1 MKTSNYLIALAALT
15 SFTFVSCS
23 DNDFLGTGSGP
34 DGAQQGNG
42 EISFATSGNMKYTR
56 AGDLT
61 GSEAAAR
68 LDNHFVVYG
77 WKSDNEAAENLEVVF
92 PNYYVE
98 YAQGTAGTT
107 ESNTH
112 NWEYVGYESVPISG
126 EALNQTIKY
135 WDYTKAQY
143 DYLAWS
149 IKNGSTSK
157 LTAITDGGTGQ
168 WKKYGLE
175 FYAPTADE
183 AANIYIS
190 NQQTIKK
197 TDTGDNN
204 AYGGYVTLTFRNLAS
219 KVRMAIYETVP
230 GYSIQDVVFY
240 QNDAGTTPLKQ
251 ADQSWLYGTN
261 IPSGDATINVKY
273 AASKA
278 VQKGLSTP
286 IDDADLIPENQAVV
300 TITPKTATSITFG
313 QLVGDKPAEYK
324 EGTTSAWLG
333 RVSNDPTYAKGIFD
347 GENLTAEQ
355 GEKVNY
361 YTNVFPKA
369 AGELNIKVDY
379 TLKSIDGTGEDI
391 VVTGAK
397 AIIPATFCEWK
408 SNFAYTYLFK
418 ISDNTNGSTGNPTT
432 DPAGLYPI
440 TFDAVVVDMVDDK
453 AQETI
458 TELANASV
466 TTYQFGTVVTE
477 NDEYKQYDTPH
488 KENTPAYIYV
498 TASLMEGTQPATG
511 LAALSKTAPAD
522 GQYKAE
528 LFIVNNLGTEP
539 TTEETVANYVNN
551 KIILTD
557 ITNLLTIGNDI
568 PLEQTMDQVK
578 KSFGANK
585 IAYFT
590 PTAGYTYA
598 VRFTDNSY
606 VAPVYYTASDEEVI
620 NGDVEV
626 GDLKTPGTPSKQ
638 IYKIIKVVG
647 ERPAT
652 PYTLTVAP
660 QTINEGSTV
669 ASVAT
674 ITESYTPYR
683 GSAVNYNVY
692 GAADALVADGFTFS
706 GTAASN
712 AYSATA
718 KQNETTKA
726 NIEVSLRSGSDVLA
740 TASSK
745 LAIAAYN
752 FAGDAVQTITPGA
765 TNSVELLLGSGHDG
779 SATAA
784 KFKITPL
791 SGAVAADVTTGAYN
805 TGDGAIALT
814 VANKAKGGSL
824 YNIVFENEGKTVASK
839 NLKVAKW
846 SIALA
851 DAKVKYVNTA
861 TGFVSNTTIN
871 VAKDGVATP
880 IVDATSTFT
889 TTGCAMDG
897 SANPYTLTPTTEAA
911 TVKVSYMNSNEIQMT
926 VTKFSWAI
934 YKSLAGAKAATAGDL
949 AGTISKDADNEQVFY
964 VRAMSNGTLSALAT
978 FAATGAQIS
987 TTSETGV
994 YRLTIPKNTDHVT
1007 ISLNYKGIT
1016 NYISKGVY

>member
-23 DNDFLGTGSGP
+23 DNDFLGSDNGP
-34 DGAQQGNG
+34 STAQGNG
-42 EISFATSGNMKYTR
+42 EISFATTGPAKLTR
-56 AGDLT
+56 AGEILG
-61 GSEAAAR
+61 GSEAAKK

-77 WKSDNEAAENLEVVF
+77 WKSDDEAATNKEVVF

-98 YAQGTAGTT
+98 YIAGTAHTT

-112 NWEYVGYESVPISG
+112 DWEYVGYESVPITG
-126 EALNQTIKY
+126 ETLNQTIKY
-135 WDYTKAQY
+135 WDYAKNQY
-143 DYLAWS
+143 DFLAWS

-157 LTAITDGGTGQ
+157 LTAITETGEGQ
-168 WKKYGLE
+168 WKKHGLT

-190 NQQTIKK
+190 NQETVKHRTAK
-197 TDTGDNN
+197 PGSPVGLADNN
-204 AYGGYVTLTFRNLAS
+204 QYGGYVTLKFRNLAA

-230 GYSIQDVVFY
+230 GYSIKDIVFY
-240 QNDAGTTPLKQ
+240 QDDAGTTPAKE
-251 ADQSWLYGTN
+251 AHQSWIYNVGDAA

-273 AASKA
+273 AASA
-278 VQKGLSTP
+278 TAQT
-286 IDDADLIPENQAVV
+286 DASITIENQIPENQAVV
-300 TITPKTATSITFG
+300 DITPIAKANSITFG
-313 QLVGDKPAEYK
+313 LLKGDKAAEYK
-324 EGTTSAWLG
+324 EGTTLTWLG
-333 RVSNDPTYAKGIFD
+333 RASNAPTYAKGRFD
-347 GENLTAEQ
+347 GVNLTDDQ
-355 GEKVNY
+355 GKEVNY

-369 AGELNIKVDY
+369 AGELNLKVDY
-379 TLKSIDGTGEDI
+379 TLQSIDGSGDNI
-391 VVTGAK
+391 LVTGAK
-397 AIIPATFCEWK
+397 AIIPSSFCEWK
-408 SNFAYTYLFK
+408 SNYAYTYLFK
-418 ISDNTNGSTGNPTT
+418 ISDNTNGSSGTPGT

-440 TFDAVVVDMVDDK
+440 TFDAVVVDMVEDN

-477 NDEYKQYDTPH
+477 NDEYVQKDAPNAAA
-488 KENTPAYIYV
+488 NTPAYIYV
-498 TASLMEGTQPATG
+498 TASLMNDDKIASPKTG
-511 LAALSKTAPAD
+511 LATLTKGDAAANT
-522 GQYKAE
+522 YKAE

-539 TTEETVANYVNN
+539 TTEEAVANYVNN

-557 ITNLLTIGNDI
+557 ITSLLTITSSI
-568 PLEQTMDQVK
+568 PLEQTMDKVK
-578 KSFGANK
+578 KDFATNQ
-585 IAYFT
+585 IAYFAAT
-590 PTAGYTYA
+590 EGYTYA
-598 VRFTDNSY
+598 VRFTDNS
-606 VAPVYYTASDEEVI
+606 A
-620 NGDVEV
+620 
-626 GDLKTPGTPSKQ
+626 TPKQ

-647 ERPAT
+647 DRPEFKGDPDPIAY

-660 QTINEGSTV
+660 QTIKEGSTV
-669 ASVAT
+669 ASVVT
-674 ITESYTPYR
+674 ITESYTPHH
-683 GSAVNYNVY
+683 GSAHDYKVY

-718 KQNETTKA
+718 KQNETTKTG
-726 NIEVSLRSGSDVLA
+726 IEVSLKSAAAELA
-740 TASSK
+740 KDASNK
-745 LAIAAYN
+745 LAINAYN
-752 FAGDAVQTITPGA
+752 FSGDAVQTITPGDA
-765 TNSVELLLGSGHDG
+765 NSVALVLGTSGKDA

-784 KFKITPL
+784 QFVITPL
-791 SGAVAADVTTGAYN
+791 SGAVAADVTTGAY
-805 TGDGAIALT
+805 TAADGTIALN
-814 VANKAKGGSL
+814 VATTAKGGSL

-861 TGFVSNTTIN
+861 SGFVSNTTIN

-880 IVDATSTFT
+880 IVDAISTFT
-889 TTGCAMDG
+889 ATGCTMSG
-897 SANPYTLTPTTEAA
+897 SGNPYTLTPATDAA

-926 VTKFSWAI
+926 VTKFSWDI
-934 YKSLAGAKAATAGDL
+934 YKSLAGAKAATSGDL

-994 YRLTIPKNTDHVT
+994 YRLTIPKNTDAVT
-1007 ISLNYKGIT
+1007 ISLNYKGIK
-1016 NYISKGVY
+1016 NYISKTVY